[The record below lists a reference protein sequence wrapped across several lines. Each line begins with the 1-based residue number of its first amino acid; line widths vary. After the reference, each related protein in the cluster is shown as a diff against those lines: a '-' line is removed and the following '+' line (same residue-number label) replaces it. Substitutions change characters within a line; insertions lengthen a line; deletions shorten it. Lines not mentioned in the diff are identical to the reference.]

1 MDTER
6 EGCTSKEFM
15 ISVGIIMRMHHVEII
30 TAIRH
35 QLRKEETKDMRSTIA
50 NIHFNVW
57 ADEFSHLVLLLG

>member
-1 MDTER
+1 MDI
-6 EGCTSKEFM
+6 M
-15 ISVGIIMRMHHVEII
+15 YIIMRMHHVEII

-57 ADEFSHLVLLLG
+57 ADEFSHLVLLLE